1 MTITKPTNRFL
12 LIFAL
17 MIIIQPILSFLVDQL
32 NFENNYYI
40 LLIQQIILLFLI
52 SVFVIRIGK
61 TKLSQI
67 GIYSWQNWNKKNKWI
82 FFIVTPIVLMIF
94 SFTFFS
100 KIEVLINHSV
110 PFKIGFVVLLR
121 EFFYGFYQEFL
132 YRGILQTEL
141 VKRWGVW
148 IGITISNLVFTFG
161 PEHFHFY
168 KSNLVGFAFIFCLG
182 LLFSFLF
189 YRFKNLITIGIW
201 HGIGNI
207 FIDGL
212 AILISITI
220 AH

>member
-1 MTITKPTNRFL
+1 MSITKPNNKFL
-12 LIFAL
+12 LIFILVIAIQQISSF
-17 MIIIQPILSFLVDQL
+17 IIEQL
-32 NFENNYYI
+32 NFENDHYM
-40 LLIQQIILLFLI
+40 LLIQQIILIFLLGI
-52 SVFVIRIGK
+52 AVKKFGK

-67 GIYSWQNWNKKNKWI
+67 GIYSWQNWSKKNKWI
-82 FFIVTPIVLMIF
+82 LFIVTPIVIMIF

-100 KIEVLINHSV
+100 RTEMLINHSEL
-110 PFKIGFVVLLR
+110 FAIGSIILLR
-121 EFFYGFYQEFL
+121 EFLYGFYQEFL

-148 IGITISNLVFTFG
+148 TGITVSNLVFTFG

-182 LLFSFLF
+182 LLFSFLY

-201 HGIGNI
+201 HGIGNV

-212 AILISITI
+212 GILISMTI
-220 AH
+220 VN

>member
-1 MTITKPTNRFL
+1 MSITKPNNKFL
-12 LIFAL
+12 LIFILVIAIQQISSF
-17 MIIIQPILSFLVDQL
+17 IIDQL
-32 NFENNYYI
+32 NFENDHYM
-40 LLIQQIILLFLI
+40 LLIQQIILIFLLGI
-52 SVFVIRIGK
+52 AVKKFGK

-67 GIYSWQNWNKKNKWI
+67 GIYSWQNWSKKNKWI
-82 FFIVTPIVLMIF
+82 LLIVTPIVIMIF

-100 KIEVLINHSV
+100 RTEILINHSEL
-110 PFKIGFVVLLR
+110 FAIGSIILLR
-121 EFFYGFYQEFL
+121 EFLYGFYQEFL

-148 IGITISNLVFTFG
+148 TGITVSNLVFTFG

-182 LLFSFLF
+182 LLFSFLY

-201 HGIGNI
+201 HGIGNV

-212 AILISITI
+212 GILISMAILN
-220 AH
+220 

>member
-1 MTITKPTNRFL
+1 MSITKPNNKFL
-12 LIFAL
+12 LIFILVIAIQQISSF
-17 MIIIQPILSFLVDQL
+17 IIDQL
-32 NFENNYYI
+32 NFENDHYM
-40 LLIQQIILLFLI
+40 LLIQQIILIFLLGI
-52 SVFVIRIGK
+52 AVKKFGK

-67 GIYSWQNWNKKNKWI
+67 GIYSWQNWSKKNKWI
-82 FFIVTPIVLMIF
+82 LLIVTPIVIMIF

-100 KIEVLINHSV
+100 RTEILINHSEL
-110 PFKIGFVVLLR
+110 FAIGSIILLR
-121 EFFYGFYQEFL
+121 EFLYGFYQEFL

-148 IGITISNLVFTFG
+148 IGITVSNLVFTFG

-182 LLFSFLF
+182 LLFSFLY

-201 HGIGNI
+201 HGIGNV

-212 AILISITI
+212 GILISMAILN
-220 AH
+220 

>member
-1 MTITKPTNRFL
+1 MSITKPNNKFL
-12 LIFAL
+12 LIFILVIAIQQISSF
-17 MIIIQPILSFLVDQL
+17 IIDQL
-32 NFENNYYI
+32 NFENDHYM
-40 LLIQQIILLFLI
+40 LLIQQIILIFLLGI
-52 SVFVIRIGK
+52 AVKKFGK

-67 GIYSWQNWNKKNKWI
+67 GIYSWQNWSKKNKWI
-82 FFIVTPIVLMIF
+82 LFIVTPIVIMIF

-100 KIEVLINHSV
+100 RTEILINHSEL
-110 PFKIGFVVLLR
+110 FAIGSIILLR
-121 EFFYGFYQEFL
+121 EFLYGFYQEFL

-148 IGITISNLVFTFG
+148 IGITVSNLVFTFG

-182 LLFSFLF
+182 LLFSFLY

-201 HGIGNI
+201 HGIGNV

-212 AILISITI
+212 GILISMAILN
-220 AH
+220 